1 MQTRTLLAV
10 ALLTFSGAISYAAD
24 TETLMSLEPAPP
36 GRLSSASVLGVQGT
50 RWFVEAREADEAEIQ
65 LYLVD
70 EPVSAAIHPTGEPVP
85 FAYDRETATAT
96 LALPESI
103 ERPCVVAVDWT
114 TTRWDERM
122 AQFAEE
128 DENDPPQEGG
138 IVFTGSSTVV
148 GWDLDRCFPGLN
160 ALNRGFGGSLYS
172 EAVHYFDKILL
183 PYRPATIV
191 LYSGDN
197 DITMGKSPEHV
208 FRDFQALATKIRH
221 YLPEARMIVLAAKP
235 SPSRWNVW
243 PAMKA
248 SNALIEAY
256 ADEQPDMTFVDI
268 SAPLLGDDGMPRED
282 YYKEDRLHLTEA
294 GYDAISAL
302 VRPLLTAPEE

>member
-1 MQTRTLLAV
+1 MQTHTILAV
-10 ALLTFSGAISYAAD
+10 ALLTFSGAVSHAA
-24 TETLMSLEPAPP
+24 EALTLTDLEPAPP
-36 GRLSSASVLGVQGT
+36 GRLSNASVLGVQGT
-50 RWFVEAREADEAEIQ
+50 RGFVEAQEADEAEIQ
-65 LYLVD
+65 LSLVD
-70 EPVSAAIHPTGEPVP
+70 EPVSAALLSAGDPVP
-85 FAYDRETATAT
+85 WTYDRETATAT
-96 LALPESI
+96 LALPESV
-103 ERPCVVAVDWT
+103 ERPCVVAVEWKS
-114 TTRWDERM
+114 TRWDERM
-122 AQFAEE
+122 AQFAEQDKNE
-128 DENDPPQEGG
+128 PPREGG

-148 GWDLDRCFPGLN
+148 GWDLERCFPGFN

-197 DITMGKSPEHV
+197 DIAMGKSPEHV
-208 FRDFQALATKIRH
+208 FRDFQALVTKIRH
-221 YLPEARMIVLAAKP
+221 YLPEPRIIVLATKP
-235 SPSRWNVW
+235 SASRWDVW

-256 ADEQPDMTFVDI
+256 ADTQPDMTFVDI

-294 GYDAISAL
+294 GYDAVSAL
-302 VRPLLTAPEE
+302 LRPLLAAPEE